1 MQNTH
6 ILFSV
11 FKGNR
16 PWGRLCILVQ
26 ECESV
31 LSHMLFK
38 WTWTDYLTT
47 QNLIFVSLLV
57 DTQNV
62 QNVNLQFN
70 ELSPKEVCEATSQ
83 TKMSAITNLS
93 ESPLGLPPVT
103 SPLYPPK

>member
-1 MQNTH
+1 MQKTH
-6 ILFSV
+6 FLFSV

-16 PWGRLCILVQ
+16 PWGRLGILVQ

-38 WTWTDYLTT
+38 WTRTDYLTT

-62 QNVNLQFN
+62 QNVDLQFS
-70 ELSPKEVCEATSQ
+70 ELSPKEVYEATSQ
-83 TKMSAITNLS
+83 TKMSAITDLS
-93 ESPLGLPPVT
+93 ESPLRLPPVT